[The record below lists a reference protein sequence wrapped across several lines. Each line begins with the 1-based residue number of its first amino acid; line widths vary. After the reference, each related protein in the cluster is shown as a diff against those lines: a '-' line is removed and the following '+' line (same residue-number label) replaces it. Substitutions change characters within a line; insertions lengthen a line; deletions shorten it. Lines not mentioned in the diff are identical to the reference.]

1 MHHVLGFLEFAGCFL
16 LWVTY
21 LVILRAVAHAKRP
34 DAKALGQR
42 RDSPLGQSREDGV
55 ARSTAKTVA

>member
-1 MHHVLGFLEFAGCFL
+1 VDHVLGFLEFAGCFL

-34 DAKALGQR
+34 DRKALGEHHDPAPGR
-42 RDSPLGQSREDGV
+42 SRKDDVASP
-55 ARSTAKTVA
+55 AAKGIA

>member
-34 DAKALGQR
+34 EALGQR

-55 ARSTAKTVA
+55 ARSAAKTVA